1 MSRWTS
7 RQDIL
12 FETNKDKCHKVSDCP
27 NRIAGKGQIFLD
39 KCPYFVPQ
47 YPQDGE
53 PPYALCADESG
64 AGECQPFTEWCR
76 LYQLIEQAQEEIFKL
91 MYNSDRTISKR
102 RTLTFGV
109 APTV

>member
-1 MSRWTS
+1 MSHWTS

-12 FETNKDKCHKVSDCP
+12 FETDNDKCHKVSDCP
-27 NRIAGKGQIFLD
+27 NRITGKGQIFLD
-39 KCPYFVPQ
+39 ECPYFVPQ

-76 LYQLIEQAQEEIFKL
+76 LYELIEQAQEELLK
-91 MYNSDRTISKR
+91 ISYRGKR
-102 RTLTFGV
+102 KFEKFSNGLFRV
-109 APTV
+109 APTA